1 MTEIELTEIVACGE
15 TSKVQFKEL
24 LDNNDSIA
32 AEMVAMAN
40 ADGGQILFGIKDKTG
55 EVCGLDYAKIQEIGN
70 KLAIIASD
78 FVKPQIFITTEVV
91 TLQTDGEKKRVLV
104 ATIEKGISKPYKD
117 KNGVIWL
124 KQGGDKRRLTDNNE
138 QIRLFQQSGQL
149 YVDEMIV
156 PYTSFEDIDKEKVI
170 EYLTK
175 IDGFERDKD
184 DITPTLCKNINI
196 LKNNRLT
203 LGGLM
208 FFGKKPQKYRPAFC
222 IKAVA
227 FYGNELAGTQYRD
240 SQEITGTIP
249 KMFDDVMHFF
259 NRNLHHTQQGQNFN
273 NDGILEISEI
283 ALQELVQNALTHRDY
298 SINGSVRVFIFDN
311 RIEIISPGCLPNS
324 LTIENIK
331 LGNAVVR
338 NNLVVSFASK
348 LMMYKGLGSG
358 IIRALRVQPDIIFEN
373 DRSGELFKVI
383 IERKN

>member
-1 MTEIELTEIVACGE
+1 MTANELTEIVACGE
-15 TSKVQFKEL
+15 TSTVQFKEL
-24 LDNNDSIA
+24 LDNKDSIA

-40 ADGGQILFGIKDKTG
+40 SDGGRILFGIKDKTG
-55 EVCGLDYAKIQEIGN
+55 EVCGLDYKQIQEIGN

-91 TLQTDGEKKRVLV
+91 TFQSDGNNIRVLV

-156 PYTSFEDIDKEKVI
+156 PDTSFDDVDKEKVI

-184 DITPTLCKNINI
+184 DITSLLCNNINI

-203 LGGLM
+203 LAGLM
-208 FFGKKPQKYRPAFC
+208 FFSKKPQRFRPAFC
-222 IKAVA
+222 VKAVA

-240 SQEITGTIP
+240 SQEIIGTIP
-249 KMFDDVMHFF
+249 KMYDEVMHFF
-259 NRNLHHTQQGQNFN
+259 YRNLHHTQQGQDFN

-283 ALQELVQNALTHRDY
+283 ALRELVQNALTHRDY
-298 SINGSVRVFIFDN
+298 SINGPVRVFIFDN
-311 RIEIISPGCLPNS
+311 RVEIISPGCLPNS

-331 LGNAVVR
+331 MGNAVVR
-338 NNLVVSFASK
+338 NNLVVSYASK
-348 LMMYKGLGSG
+348 LMLYKGLGSG
-358 IIRALRVQPDIIFEN
+358 IVRALKMQPNIIFDN
-373 DRSGELFKVI
+373 DRSGELFKVTI
-383 IERKN
+383 ARGE